1 MKQKSTSYTVYMLE
15 CRDGSIYTG
24 ITNDLSKR
32 LTQHAK
38 GKGAKY
44 TRGRLP
50 IQLRYIEQVDT
61 KSAALQREREIKKL
75 PRSKKLSMIQEGR
88 FVNENSKKL

>member
-1 MKQKSTSYTVYMLE
+1 MKQKQTNYTIYMLE

-24 ITNDLSKR
+24 ITNDLTKR
-32 LTQHAK
+32 LIQHAK

-50 IQLRYIEQVDT
+50 VQLRYTEQVDT
-61 KSAALQREREIKKL
+61 KSEALRREIEIKKL
-75 PRSKKLSMIQEGR
+75 PRSKKLCLIQEGR
-88 FVNENSKKL
+88 FVDESPKKL

>member
-1 MKQKSTSYTVYMLE
+1 MKQKPTNYTIYMLE

-24 ITNDLSKR
+24 ITNDLTRR
-32 LTQHAK
+32 LTQHRK

-50 IQLRYIEQVDT
+50 IRLCYMEQVDT
-61 KSAALQREREIKKL
+61 KSEALRREIEIKKL
-75 PRSKKLSMIQEGR
+75 PRSKKIRLIQQGGLA
-88 FVNENSKKL
+88 NEDPKEL